1 VSDFDIG
8 MLSVFMLNVAMAVCL
23 GAKTAHPEVK
33 GSNLAAPWYQE
44 KQLRKTKKK
53 QFCLHNLS
61 LEALIY

>member
-8 MLSVFMLNVAMAVCL
+8 MLSVFMLNVAMAACL

-44 KQLRKTKKK
+44 KQLRKKK
-53 QFCLHNLS
+53 QFCWHNLS
-61 LEALIY
+61 LEALII